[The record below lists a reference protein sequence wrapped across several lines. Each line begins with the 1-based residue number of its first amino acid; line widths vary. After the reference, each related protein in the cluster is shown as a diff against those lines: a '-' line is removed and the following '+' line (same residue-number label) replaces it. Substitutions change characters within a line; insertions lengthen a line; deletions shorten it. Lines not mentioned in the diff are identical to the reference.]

1 MPEFK
6 KESPLE
12 LSSGEIATLL
22 SCLDAMLL
30 QQKVRA
36 HVDSIVSTL
45 LPDCRTMLRSAC
57 WGTNF
62 DPVEALKA
70 KLVIEGDRLR
80 KAESG
85 EMMAQAFKQK
95 F

>member
-6 KESPLE
+6 KEPPLE
-12 LSSGEIATLL
+12 LSSAEITSLL
-22 SCLDAMLL
+22 SALDAMSL

-36 HVDSIVSTL
+36 HVDSIVSAL

-57 WGTNF
+57 WGTSFN
-62 DPVEALKA
+62 PVETLRA
-70 KLVIEGDRLR
+70 KLVLEGDRLR
-80 KAESG
+80 RMESG
-85 EMMAQAFKQK
+85 EMMAKALKQE